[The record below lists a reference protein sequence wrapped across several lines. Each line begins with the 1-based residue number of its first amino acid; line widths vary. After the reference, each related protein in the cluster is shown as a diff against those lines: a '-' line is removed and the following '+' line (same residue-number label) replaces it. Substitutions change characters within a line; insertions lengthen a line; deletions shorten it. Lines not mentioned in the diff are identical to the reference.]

1 MAAEHRGR
9 GWRSAWRRRG
19 AELTTALLDLVL
31 PAHCV
36 GCNAV
41 IEAHELLCPACAP
54 ALVAVE
60 RACRRCG
67 AADAPAPRCGP
78 CEATPPPFERAWAP
92 WLYGGP
98 LALAIRQLKY
108 HDATYLLR
116 PLGRLLPALEGGAEG
131 SRAAPL
137 LVVPV
142 PLHRDQLVRRGYNQ
156 AALLARELARRA
168 RAPIDYRALLRV
180 RATRPQVAL
189 GRGARERNVA
199 GAFRACPERVR
210 GRHLVL
216 VDDVITT
223 GATAAA
229 CARALRRA
237 GAAAVEVLAL
247 ARAESPR

>member
-1 MAAEHRGR
+1 MAVEDREL

-31 PAHCV
+31 PTRCV

-60 RACRRCG
+60 RACRCCG
-67 AADAPAPRCGP
+67 AADAPAPRCGR
-78 CEATPPPFERAWAP
+78 CEATPPPFGRAWAP

-108 HDATYLLR
+108 GDATYLLR
-116 PLGRLLPALEGGAEG
+116 PLGRLLPALDGGTEG
-131 SRAAPL
+131 SRAAPV

-180 RATRPQVAL
+180 RATRPQVGL